1 MKVLVKPKEEILKLR
16 TANGSVDGISMP
28 MTLIETIAG
37 QTVNV
42 DDQCGLYFR
51 ASEQNNDPLL
61 NFWGSCII
69 PWSLVELLPD
79 EYKEKTFSFDD
90 FMFGPQSGGTT

>member
-16 TANGSVDGISMP
+16 TAHGFVDGISMP

-37 QTVNV
+37 QAVNV
-42 DDQCGLYFR
+42 DDQFELYFR
-51 ASEQNNDPLL
+51 ASEQSNPILK
-61 NFWGSCII
+61 FWGSCMI